1 MAVPR
6 SKERPLS
13 TTALPA
19 YRVFDDFRYS
29 QRTAVVVRW
38 FLILTWLFLHNYRP
52 NVNSTFYLLNG
63 MVLSLAV
70 LNAYVSW
77 RIWNE
82 RPITKR
88 YVVALSAADLGF
100 ITLGIAVT
108 SGFDNTF
115 FVLYYPAML
124 GFALAFPDRW
134 FPWFATSLVAAAY
147 AGVSIFTDPGVD
159 VDASEEKILIVRIAS
174 MYAVIAA
181 GALMS
186 GLERMRRREAVR
198 AEQARANENL
208 ELQRRAQ
215 EAAQEERSRIARD
228 IHDGIGQSIYAL
240 SLNLETCVELAG
252 EGDEALKDRLR
263 MLVPL
268 AKKTLLES
276 RHYIGGLKPILAGE
290 TDLTAMAENHASEF
304 EMVAGVGVDLE
315 FEGEPSEVSEA
326 TATAAYRIL
335 QEALSNV
342 LKHAGASRVLVR
354 FEYDSDEVRM
364 RVSDDGV
371 GFDVDG
377 DHQGNG
383 LGNMR
388 QRAEEIGGR
397 FGIHG
402 APGPGTTVDIAL
414 PYKGGNRDDV
424 ASDPETKG
432 SSRVS

>member
-1 MAVPR
+1 M
-6 SKERPLS
+6 
-13 TTALPA
+13 
-19 YRVFDDFRYS
+19 
-29 QRTAVVVRW
+29 
-38 FLILTWLFLHNYRP
+38 
-52 NVNSTFYLLNG
+52 
-63 MVLSLAV
+63 
-70 LNAYVSW
+70 
-77 RIWNE
+77 
-82 RPITKR
+82 
-88 YVVALSAADLGF
+88 
-100 ITLGIAVT
+100 
-108 SGFDNTF
+108 
-115 FVLYYPAML
+115 
-124 GFALAFPDRW
+124 
-134 FPWFATSLVAAAY
+134 
-147 AGVSIFTDPGVD
+147 
-159 VDASEEKILIVRIAS
+159 
-174 MYAVIAA
+174 
-181 GALMS
+181 
-186 GLERMRRREAVR
+186 
-198 AEQARANENL
+198 
-208 ELQRRAQ
+208 
-215 EAAQEERSRIARD
+215 
-228 IHDGIGQSIYAL
+228 
-240 SLNLETCVELAG
+240 NLETCVELAG